1 MPWNDNPFL
10 AQGLASTTLTP
21 LGLRV
26 VSARGPW
33 LQTDDGRLIFD
44 AISGIGVSNFGH
56 QHPIIQESLRNQLDR
71 HLHVMVYGELLQEV
85 QEQAG
90 KLLLETMPEVLDC
103 VYFVNSGA
111 EAIDAALKL
120 AKRVTGRTE
129 LIGIR
134 GGYHG
139 NTHGA
144 LSVSS
149 NESRKARYRPLLPDV
164 LFLDW
169 NDQRSLD
176 KITERTACV
185 VVEPIQGDAGVRI
198 PHESWMHALRTRCTE
213 QGTLLIV
220 DEIQCGMGRSGKT
233 WAFEH
238 FGITPD
244 VVCMGKALGGGMPIG
259 ALAASRDHMA
269 SLAHAPSLG
278 HITTF
283 GGHPM
288 ACAGVVGAFQA
299 MAAVDQRAQE
309 VRMAGWQRRLE
320 AHPLV
325 QVVRRMGS
333 FFAVELDHPDRVAAV
348 VHKGLEGAPGSPG
361 KGILLFWF
369 LSVPHAFRIAP
380 PLTLRDDEAAEGL
393 ELLIDT
399 LDAVQST

>member
-1 MPWNDNPFL
+1 MPWHDNPFL
-10 AQGLASTTLTP
+10 DQGLASTTLTP
-21 LGLRV
+21 LGMRV
-26 VSARGPW
+26 KSARGPW
-33 LQTDDGRLIFD
+33 LQMDDDRQIFD

-56 QHPIIQESLRNQLDR
+56 HHPLIQKSLQNQLDR
-71 HLHVMVYGELLQEV
+71 HLHVMVYGEFLQEV
-85 QEQAG
+85 QELAS
-90 KLLLETMPEVLDC
+90 KSLLATMPESLDC

-129 LIGIR
+129 LIGVR

-149 NESRKARYRPLLPDV
+149 NETRKARYRPLLPDV
-164 LFLDW
+164 GMLEW
-169 NDQRSLD
+169 NDEDSLD
-176 KITERTACV
+176 RITQRTACV
-185 VVEPIQGDAGVRI
+185 VVESIQGDAGVRI
-198 PHESWMHALRTRCTE
+198 PDTSWMKALRRRCTE
-213 QGTLLIV
+213 QGALLIA

-238 FGITPD
+238 LGIIPD

-259 ALAASRDHMA
+259 ALAASRDTMA
-269 SLAHAPSLG
+269 TLAYAPSLG

-288 ACAGVVGAFQA
+288 ACAGVYGAFQA
-299 MAAVDQRAQE
+299 LSALDLSAQESRMAA
-309 VRMAGWQRRLE
+309 WQTRLE
-320 AHPLV
+320 RHPLV
-325 QVVRRMGS
+325 HVVRRQGS
-333 FFAVELDHPDRVAAV
+333 FFAVELDGPDRVAAV
-348 VHKGLEGAPGSPG
+348 VQQGLKGVPSSPE

-380 PLTLRDDEAAEGL
+380 PLTLRDDESEEGL
-393 ELLIDT
+393 TLLIQT
-399 LDAVQST
+399 LDAVRSA